1 MRHPFRVS
9 HRAGHGM
16 NPMLGLLFPMS
27 KKHFPGGEMPKRSI
41 GVRYVCSNCGATYS
55 AWAGRCNNC
64 GEWNTLQE
72 QVEVSAGGASPGG
85 KKLDAQTIKQAAASR
100 IKRFATGLKDVDEVL
115 GGGLVAGSVNLL
127 AGQPGI
133 GKSTLLLQLAD
144 SLAAQQKVL
153 YISGEESIQQVAL
166 RAERLGVKNIN
177 LQLAVSS
184 ITNDIAASLNAGNYD
199 IVIIDSIQAVSL
211 SEISSAAGSVS
222 QITNST
228 LLLSAAAK
236 TAGTALVLVGHV
248 TKEGSIAGPKVLEHI
263 VDVVLQLEGDRYGGF
278 KILRGVKNRYGST
291 NEAAIFEMA
300 ENGLKTVSNPSAA
313 LLAERQV
320 TDGSI
325 VMATI
330 EGTRPL
336 LVEIQALV
344 NTTSYGYPKR
354 TASGIDLNR
363 VNLLVAMLERRTK
376 LKLADKDIYINVVGG
391 IRLTEPAADL
401 AVCMAIGSA
410 AKGLQ
415 LKKNA
420 VVFGEVGL
428 SGEVRHVPLLD
439 KRLAEAKKMGF
450 EAAIGP
456 KVSSGKKPPLLNSV
470 GDVRTALN
478 SFLEKD

>member
-1 MRHPFRVS
+1 
-9 HRAGHGM
+9 
-16 NPMLGLLFPMS
+16 L
-27 KKHFPGGEMPKRSI
+27 
-41 GVRYVCSNCGATYS
+41 
-55 AWAGRCNNC
+55 
-64 GEWNTLQE
+64 
-72 QVEVSAGGASPGG
+72 AS
-85 KKLDAQTIKQAAASR
+85 QSVKQAAASKTKR
-100 IKRFATGLKDVDEVL
+100 LASGIKEVDEVL
-115 GGGLVAGSVNLL
+115 GGGLVAGSVNLV

-144 SLAAQQKVL
+144 SLAQNHNVL
-153 YISGEESIQQVAL
+153 YVSGEESIRQVAL
-166 RAERLGVKNIN
+166 RAERLGVKNTS
-177 LQLAVSS
+177 LQLAVS
-184 ITNDIAASLNAGNYD
+184 TVANDIASTIGGGDYE
-199 IVIIDSIQAVSL
+199 IVIVDSIQAVAL
-211 SEISSAAGSVS
+211 NEISSASGSVS

-228 LLLSAAAK
+228 QLMTAAAK
-236 TAGTALVLVGHV
+236 SAGTALVLVGHV
-248 TKEGSIAGPKVLEHI
+248 TKEGSIAGPKILEHI

-291 NEAAIFEMA
+291 NEAALFEMV
-300 ENGLKTVSNPSAA
+300 EEGLKAVSNPSAA
-313 LLAERQV
+313 LLAERKV
-320 TDGSI
+320 TDGSV
-325 VMATI
+325 VMATV

-363 VNLLVAMLERRTK
+363 INLLVAMLERRTK

-391 IRLTEPAADL
+391 MRLSEPAADL

-428 SGEVRHVPLLD
+428 SGEVRHVPLLE
-439 KRLAEAKKMGF
+439 KRLAEAQKMGF

-456 KVSSGKKPPLLNSV
+456 KITSGKKPAFLSSV
-470 GDVRTALN
+470 EDVRTALN
-478 SFLEKD
+478 SFLERD